1 MMKAI
6 RPGQKWIPID
16 ERLPEVNCNG
26 YSDYILLSF
35 SNCPIP
41 SIGRY
46 DVDEEGSGAFYDGD
60 EDKSLSSYGFFVN
73 AWMPLPKCYK
83 EDE

>member
-6 RPGQKWIPID
+6 RPGRRWIPID

-26 YSDYILLSF
+26 YSDCILLSF
-35 SNCPIP
+35 SNYPIP
-41 SIGRY
+41 TIGRY
-46 DVDEEGSGAFYDGD
+46 DVDKKGNGAFYDGD
-60 EDKSLSSYGFFVN
+60 KDKSLSSYGLFVN